1 MDFSTLDMTIPAI
14 HQAYRQGSL
23 TPDQLVDHILS
34 RCDEYSDHA
43 IWIRQLSKQ
52 EIQPYLDRLSTSS
65 VNELPLYGIP
75 FAIKDNIDLAGIP
88 TTAAC
93 VEFSYKPTEHA
104 HVVAQ
109 LINAGAIPI
118 GKTNLDQFAT
128 GLVGVRSPESW
139 GPCKNSINPDY
150 ISGGSSAGSAVAV
163 ALGLVTFSLGTDT
176 AGSGRV
182 PAAFNNIVGL
192 KPSKGLLSTQGVVPA
207 CRSLDCVS
215 IFSLT
220 TDDANSVFDIA
231 ADFDCTD
238 IYARPNTDTNKANY
252 GQLTQSSFRF
262 ATPKAEQL
270 NFFGNEEVKQGFEQ
284 TIRTLETMGGIHET
298 IDFEPFLT
306 AARLL
311 YEGPWVAE
319 RRVATSD
326 VQRQHMLPVIQNILA
341 SQQDAT
347 ADDLFKAQYKLQACY
362 QQVQPS
368 LIDYDFILTPTAG
381 TIYTREEV
389 LADPIQLNSNLGY
402 YTNFM
407 NLLDCSAIAMPAGFL
422 SNGLPFGVTL
432 FSRAFSDTR
441 LMSFGNALQ
450 QELKLHLGASYH
462 ALPTSSTDIAGVTD
476 RVEVVVCGAHLLG
489 LTLNWQLLARGG
501 KLVKK
506 AKTSA
511 NYRFY
516 ALAGGPP
523 YRPGLVRDEVNGASI
538 EVEVWSLPTATFG
551 SFVANIAAPLGMGKV
566 ELEDSCWYTGFICE
580 SYALESAIDI
590 THKGGW
596 RAHI

>member
-1 MDFSTLDMTIPAI
+1 MDFSTLDMTIPSI
-14 HQAYRQGSL
+14 HTAYREGSL
-23 TPDQLVDHILS
+23 TPDELVDHLLN
-34 RCDEYSDHA
+34 RCDDYLDHA

-52 EIQPYLDRLSTSS
+52 EIQPYLERLVTSS
-65 VNELPLYGIP
+65 IEDLPLYGIP
-75 FAIKDNIDLAGIP
+75 FAIKDNIDLAGVP

-93 VEFSYKPTEHA
+93 VEFSYDPAEHA
-104 HVVAQ
+104 HVVAE

-128 GLVGVRSPESW
+128 GLVGVRSPEPW

-220 TDDANSVFDIA
+220 TDDANSVFDVA
-231 ADFDCTD
+231 AHFDSAD
-238 IYARPNTDTNKANY
+238 IYARANIDTNKANY
-252 GQLTQSSFRF
+252 GQLTHASFRF
-262 ATPKAEQL
+262 ATPTVKQL
-270 NFFGNEEVKQGFEQ
+270 NFFGNDEAKLGFEQ
-284 TIRTLETMGGIHET
+284 TVKTLESLGGIHQT
-298 IDFEPFLT
+298 IDFEPFLA

-319 RRVATSD
+319 RRVATSG
-326 VQRQHMLPVIQNILA
+326 VKHEHMLPVIQNILA
-341 SQQDAT
+341 SQVDAT
-347 ADDLFKAQYKLQACY
+347 ADDLFTAQYKLQACY
-362 QQVQPS
+362 QQVKPV
-368 LIDYDFILTPTAG
+368 LADYDFILTPTTG

-407 NLLDCSAIAMPAGFL
+407 NLLDCSAIAVPAGFA
-422 SNGLPFGVTL
+422 SNGLPYGVTL
-432 FSRAFSDTR
+432 FSRAFSDSR
-441 LMSFGNALQ
+441 LMSYGNALQ
-450 QELKLHLGASYH
+450 QALNIALGSTTH
-462 ALPTSSTDIAGVTD
+462 PLPKTTAKQAGVSD
-476 RVEVVVCGAHLLG
+476 RIELLVCGAHLEG
-489 LTLNWQLLARGG
+489 LPLNWQLTDRGG

-506 AKTSA
+506 TTTSE
-511 NYRFY
+511 NYRLY

-523 YRPGLVRDEVNGASI
+523 ERPGIVRDETLGTSI
-538 EVEVWSLPTATFG
+538 EVEVWSLPTAQLG
-551 SFVANIAAPLGMGKV
+551 SFVANIPAPLGIGKV
-566 ELEDSCWYTGFICE
+566 ELADGSWLTGFICE
-580 SYALESAIDI
+580 PYGIDTATDI